1 MPESGA
7 EPAWSTN
14 EGAAALVK
22 AKEAVRGVGDANAG
36 ARAEHK
42 GSAGR
47 GCGAARAGGGTEP
60 ERSWGAGGCTLEAA
74 GDAGGGGR
82 EGRSGWGGEQ
92 AGGCCG
98 MGALDLCRRGVP
110 LSGRGAPA

>member
-47 GCGAARAGGGTEP
+47 GCGAAPAGEGTEP
-60 ERSWGAGGCTLEAA
+60 ERSWRAEGCAVEAA
-74 GDAGGGGR
+74 GDAEGGGETTR
-82 EGRSGWGGEQ
+82 ATGGVEQ
-92 AGGCCG
+92 AGGG
-98 MGALDLCRRGVP
+98 GGSA
-110 LSGRGAPA
+110 

>member
-47 GCGAARAGGGTEP
+47 GCGTARAGEGTEP
-60 ERSWGAGGCTLEAA
+60 ERTWSAEVCTIEAA
-74 GDAGGGGR
+74 VDAEGGGETSR
-82 EGRSGWGGEQ
+82 TACEVEQ
-92 AGGCCG
+92 AGGF
-98 MGALDLCRRGVP
+98 AVLLH
-110 LSGRGAPA
+110 

>member
-7 EPAWSTN
+7 EPGWSTN
-14 EGAAALVK
+14 EGADARVK

-47 GCGAARAGGGTEP
+47 GCGTARGGGGTEP
-60 ERSWGAGGCTLEAA
+60 ERTWSAEVCTIEAA
-74 GDAGGGGR
+74 VDAEGGG
-82 EGRSGWGGEQ
+82 ETSPAPCEGEQ
-92 AGGCCG
+92 AGGVEG
-98 MGALDLCRRGVP
+98 LAHLLLCPHGVP
-110 LSGRGAPA
+110 TPRS